1 VKPPQALLL
10 YENNSDCQFLRS
22 AITGE
27 GCEVEEAPFH
37 LNNTTAT
44 LGYRLIVIDLQHTT
58 PRAVRLVKSWREC
71 EPEAVILV
79 ASTSAPA
86 SRIAMLE
93 TGVDACLD
101 KPLDVRELQARIR
114 AAVRR
119 FRPAQTRA
127 RCFSLGHNVIDLE
140 ARMIHDG
147 GIDSRLTPTECTI
160 LELLAQHLNQ
170 TVPSSAIV
178 NQLWGKDP
186 RKGVHSLRLFIR
198 RLRKKIEP
206 DPAHPRY
213 LVTDPVVGYRLQTG
227 TDQLSEQRLPL

>member
-1 VKPPQALLL
+1 MKPPQALLL
-10 YENNSDCQFLRS
+10 YENGSDCQFLRS
-22 AITGE
+22 AIAGE

-37 LNNTTAT
+37 LNNGTPTV
-44 LGYRLIVIDLQHTT
+44 GYRVIVIDLQHTT
-58 PRAVRLVKSWREC
+58 PRLVRLVRSWRER
-71 EPEAVILV
+71 EPEATILV
-79 ASTSAPA
+79 ASTSAPD

-101 KPLDVRELQARIR
+101 KPLDVRELRARIR

-119 FRPAQTRA
+119 FRPAQARA
-127 RCFSLGHNVIDLE
+127 RCFTLGHSLIDLE
-140 ARMIHDG
+140 ARMVHYGGTDG
-147 GIDSRLTPTECTI
+147 RLTPTECRI
-160 LELLAQHLNQ
+160 LEFLSQHLNQ

-178 NQLWGKDP
+178 HQLWGQDP

-213 LVTDPVVGYRLQTG
+213 LVTDPVVGYRLQAD
-227 TDQLSEQRLPL
+227 TDEFSEGQSL